1 MRRATGPGV
10 VSLLGSRTLAATRDV
25 AGRPACHGSAMNL
38 RCLVVDDN
46 RDFLQA
52 ARKVLESG
60 GITVVGAASSSEDA
74 LLQAKETSPD
84 IVLVDI
90 VLGSESGFDLAR
102 RLTAATGPPRAA
114 VILISTHSEEDF
126 ADLIAASP
134 AIGFLPKWKLSA
146 RSIENL
152 LRERGDGLQL

>member
-10 VSLLGSRTLAATRDV
+10 VSPSAYELLQLPGMLR
-25 AGRPACHGSAMNL
+25 GRPACHGSAMNV

-146 RSIENL
+146 RSIEGL
-152 LRERGDGLQL
+152 LRERGDGRQL

>member
-1 MRRATGPGV
+1 
-10 VSLLGSRTLAATRDV
+10 
-25 AGRPACHGSAMNL
+25 MNV

-90 VLGSESGFDLAR
+90 VLGSESGFDLVR
-102 RLTAATGPPRAA
+102 RLTAATGPPGAA
-114 VILISTHSEEDF
+114 VILISTHGEEDF

-146 RSIENL
+146 RSIEGL
-152 LRERGDGLQL
+152 LRERGDGRQL

>member
-1 MRRATGPGV
+1 MLCATNQGV
-10 VSLLGSRTLAATRDV
+10 VLFSSQILAASRV
-25 AGRPACHGSAMNL
+25 WPGGPACDGNAMTV

-52 ARKVLESG
+52 ARKILESG
-60 GITVVGAASSSEDA
+60 GITVVGAASSSAEA
-74 LLQAKETSPD
+74 LLQAKESNPD

-102 RLTAATGPPRAA
+102 KLTATTGPPRA
-114 VILISTHSEEDF
+114 VILISTHGEEDF
-126 ADLIAASP
+126 SDLIAASP

-146 RSIENL
+146 RAIENL
-152 LRERGDGLQL
+152 LRERGDGLDC

>member
-1 MRRATGPGV
+1 MTV
-10 VSLLGSRTLAATRDV
+10 
-25 AGRPACHGSAMNL
+25 

-52 ARKVLESG
+52 ARKILESG
-60 GITVVGAASSSEDA
+60 GITVVGAASSSAEA
-74 LLQAKETSPD
+74 LLQAKESNPD

-102 RLTAATGPPRAA
+102 KLTATTGPPRA
-114 VILISTHSEEDF
+114 VILISTHGEEDF
-126 ADLIAASP
+126 SDLIAASP

-146 RSIENL
+146 RAIENL
-152 LRERGDGLQL
+152 LRERGDGLDC

>member
-1 MRRATGPGV
+1 M
-10 VSLLGSRTLAATRDV
+10 SF
-25 AGRPACHGSAMNL
+25 

-46 RDFLQA
+46 HDFLLA
-52 ARKVLESG
+52 ARKILESG
-60 GITVVGAASSSEDA
+60 GVTVVGGASSSAEA
-74 LLQAKETSPD
+74 LLRAKESSPD

-102 RLTAATGPPRAA
+102 KLTATTGPPRA
-114 VILISTHSEEDF
+114 VILISTHGEEDF

-146 RSIENL
+146 RAIENL
-152 LRERGDGLQL
+152 LRERGDGLEL

>member
-1 MRRATGPGV
+1 M
-10 VSLLGSRTLAATRDV
+10 SF
-25 AGRPACHGSAMNL
+25 

-46 RDFLQA
+46 HDFLLA
-52 ARKVLESG
+52 ARKILESG
-60 GITVVGAASSSEDA
+60 GITVVGAASSSVEA
-74 LLQAKETSPD
+74 LLRAKETSPD

-102 RLTAATGPPRAA
+102 KLAAATVPPRA
-114 VILISTHSEEDF
+114 VILISTHGEEDF

-146 RSIENL
+146 RAIENL
-152 LRERGDGLQL
+152 LRERGDGLEL

>member
-1 MRRATGPGV
+1 M
-10 VSLLGSRTLAATRDV
+10 
-25 AGRPACHGSAMNL
+25 
-38 RCLVVDDN
+38 DDN

-74 LLQAKETSPD
+74 LLQAKEASPD

-102 RLTAATGPPRAA
+102 KLTAATGSPRPA

-146 RSIENL
+146 RGIENL
-152 LRERGDGLQL
+152 LREHGDGHQL

>member
-1 MRRATGPGV
+1 MTV
-10 VSLLGSRTLAATRDV
+10 
-25 AGRPACHGSAMNL
+25 

-46 RDFLQA
+46 RDFLLA

-60 GITVVGAASSSEDA
+60 GITVVGAASSSAEA
-74 LLQAKETSPD
+74 LLQAKESNPD

-102 RLTAATGPPRAA
+102 KLTATTGPPRA
-114 VILISTHSEEDF
+114 VILISTHGEEDF
-126 ADLIAASP
+126 SDLIAASP

-146 RSIENL
+146 RAIENL
-152 LRERGDGLQL
+152 LRERGDGLEL

>member
-10 VSLLGSRTLAATRDV
+10 VSPSAYELLQLPGMLR
-25 AGRPACHGSAMNL
+25 GRPACHGSAMNV

-102 RLTAATGPPRAA
+102 KLTAATGPPRAA
-114 VILISTHSEEDF
+114 VILISTHGEEDF

-152 LRERGDGLQL
+152 LRERGDGHQR

>member
-1 MRRATGPGV
+1 MSV
-10 VSLLGSRTLAATRDV
+10 
-25 AGRPACHGSAMNL
+25 

-60 GITVVGAASSSEDA
+60 GITVVGAVSSSAEA
-74 LLQAKETSPD
+74 LLRAKESNPD

-102 RLTAATGPPRAA
+102 KLMAATVPPRA
-114 VILISTHSEEDF
+114 VILISTHGEEDF
-126 ADLIAASP
+126 TDLIAASP
-134 AIGFLPKWKLSA
+134 AVGFLPKWKLSA
-146 RSIENL
+146 RAIENL

>member
-1 MRRATGPGV
+1 
-10 VSLLGSRTLAATRDV
+10 
-25 AGRPACHGSAMNL
+25 MNV

-60 GITVVGAASSSEDA
+60 GMTVVGAASSSEDA

-102 RLTAATGPPRAA
+102 KLAAATVPPRA
-114 VILISTHSEEDF
+114 VILISTHGEDDF

-146 RSIENL
+146 KAIEDL
-152 LRERGDGLQL
+152 LGERGAGV

>member
-1 MRRATGPGV
+1 MLCATNRGVIPLSSQIFAASRVWPG
-10 VSLLGSRTLAATRDV
+10 G
-25 AGRPACHGSAMNL
+25 PACDGNAMTV

-52 ARKVLESG
+52 ARKILESG
-60 GITVVGAASSSEDA
+60 GITVVGAASSSAEA
-74 LLQAKETSPD
+74 LLQAEESNPD

-102 RLTAATGPPRAA
+102 KLTATTVPPRA
-114 VILISTHSEEDF
+114 VILISTHGEEDF
-126 ADLIAASP
+126 SDLIAASP

-146 RSIENL
+146 RAIEKL
-152 LRERGDGLQL
+152 LQGRGDGDQP

>member
-1 MRRATGPGV
+1 MSV
-10 VSLLGSRTLAATRDV
+10 
-25 AGRPACHGSAMNL
+25 

-60 GITVVGAASSSEDA
+60 GITVVGTASSSEEA

-84 IVLVDI
+84 IVLVD
-90 VLGSESGFDLAR
+90 VVFGSESGFDLVR
-102 RLTAATGPPRAA
+102 KLTAATGPTRAA
-114 VILISTHSEEDF
+114 VILISTHGEEDF

-134 AIGFLPKWKLSA
+134 AVGFLPKWKLSA
-146 RSIENL
+146 RAIEDL
-152 LRERGDGLQL
+152 LREREDGHQL